1 MPSQHSTQRERGER
15 ERERGGKTVRQRQW
29 KADSGGWSR
38 HLHPPQPISGLT
50 LTLIAVGSLPAALAA
65 ALALDAASMAGAIG
79 HLALP
84 DRDVALRSLPAIL
97 AVADAAA
104 VVSMRRA
111 ENRTNAC
118 KEKSK
123 PNGIRVRCVT
133 ERERER
139 EGERGGKR
147 VVQSVGSVKKK
158 KRKRKRKIGIEKCQ
172 TKAKKQS
179 GK

>member
-1 MPSQHSTQRERGER
+1 MPSQHSTQRERGGK

-29 KADSGGWSR
+29 NRDSGGWSR

-139 EGERGGKR
+139 WGERG
-147 VVQSVGSVKKK
+147 
-158 KRKRKRKIGIEKCQ
+158 RKSGTECEKC
-172 TKAKKQS
+172 KKEEAEAKKENWY
-179 GK
+179 

>member
-1 MPSQHSTQRERGER
+1 MENGQRRLE
-15 ERERGGKTVRQRQW
+15 Q
-29 KADSGGWSR
+29 ASAPPP
-38 HLHPPQPISGLT
+38 HPQSVFSGLT

-65 ALALDAASMAGAIG
+65 TLALDAASMAGAIG

-97 AVADAAA
+97 AVADASA

-118 KEKSK
+118 KKKSK

-133 ERERER
+133 EKEGERER
-139 EGERGGKR
+139 GTEC
-147 VVQSVGSVKKK
+147 
-158 KRKRKRKIGIEKCQ
+158 EKC
-172 TKAKKQS
+172 KKEEAEAKKENWY
-179 GK
+179 

>member
-1 MPSQHSTQRERGER
+1 M
-15 ERERGGKTVRQRQW
+15 
-29 KADSGGWSR
+29 
-38 HLHPPQPISGLT
+38 T

-133 ERERER
+133 ERDRERGRERKRER
-139 EGERGGKR
+139 EGARNR
-147 VVQSVGSVKKK
+147 V
-158 KRKRKRKIGIEKCQ
+158 
-172 TKAKKQS
+172 
-179 GK
+179 